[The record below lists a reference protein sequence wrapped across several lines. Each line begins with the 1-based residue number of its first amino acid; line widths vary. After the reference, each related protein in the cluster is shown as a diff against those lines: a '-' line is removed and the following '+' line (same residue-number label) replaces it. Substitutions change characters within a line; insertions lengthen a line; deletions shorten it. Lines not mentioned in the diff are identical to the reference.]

1 VSLAKIAARN
11 VLRNKFRAV
20 MTMLGVAVA
29 IVTFILLRTV
39 IFAWTVAVDHG
50 PQDRVATRHK
60 VTFIMPLPLRYE
72 QDLAQIPGVK
82 ETVVM
87 NWFGGKHPTRD
98 DEFFATIAVDPENFL
113 KVYDEIQ
120 VSPEAQQAWFENRQ
134 GAIVGKKIADRF
146 GWKVGDK
153 VVIRGTIFP
162 GNWDFQV
169 SGIYTA
175 SRQNVDESTFFFHW
189 KYLNE
194 SVDGPMKD
202 QAGWL
207 MSKIDGDAATISKAI
222 DSHFES
228 REIQTLSMSETAMNK
243 SFLGMASQI
252 LKAVDVVSV
261 VILVIM
267 LLILGNTIAMGVR
280 ERTHEYGVLRA
291 IGFMPKHLAG
301 FVVGESVLIGL
312 FGGAIGL
319 LLAYPIVEGFFGK
332 FLEQEMGAFF
342 PYFRIETNTAI
353 LAFALAGLL
362 GILAGA
368 IPARNASK
376 LDVVDSLRTV
386 G

>member
-1 VSLAKIAARN
+1 
-11 VLRNKFRAV
+11 
-20 MTMLGVAVA
+20 
-29 IVTFILLRTV
+29 
-39 IFAWTVAVDHG
+39 
-50 PQDRVATRHK
+50 

-82 ETVVM
+82 ETVVL